1 MEIVVIP
8 NYRAPVV
15 THMVWYKAGAADETA
30 GKSGIAHFMEHLMF
44 KGSRYFDKEGTL
56 VTLEP
61 GEFSLIVKGLGGQDN
76 AFTSQDYTAYFQSV
90 PVTALEKVM
99 RMEAGRMRSMA
110 LPPAEVI
117 SENKVILEERRQRT
131 DNNPQAK
138 FGEQMD
144 AALFVNH
151 PYSIPVIGWEHEMAT
166 LNRDDAKEFYDRYYY
181 PNNAILIVSGDITGE
196 QIHKLA
202 QEIYGPIQAGDIPK
216 RTRTIAPPLFDNV
229 TIQASNPALRQPVV
243 QMMVKAPSYR
253 TSRKDA
259 YALQVLEEIMSGGP
273 TSRFYKSLVVNQK
286 IASGAGLSY
295 RPNAWDETQLWVYAS
310 PLPKHQPQEIKNA
323 LDEELRLLIRDG
335 VTAEELNGA
344 ITRMQDNAVYALD
357 SLSGPAMIFGQ
368 AIASGTQIDDI
379 EYWPVRIAEVTAED
393 VQAVAKKY
401 INPDAQNRL
410 RFVTG
415 YLLPDYK
422 AAPQKQRRGQR

>member
-1 MEIVVIP
+1 
-8 NYRAPVV
+8 
-15 THMVWYKAGAADETA
+15 
-30 GKSGIAHFMEHLMF
+30 
-44 KGSRYFDKEGTL
+44 
-56 VTLEP
+56 
-61 GEFSLIVKGLGGQDN
+61 
-76 AFTSQDYTAYFQSV
+76 
-90 PVTALEKVM
+90 M